1 MNISST
7 IYILKRKKHN
17 QIQHDILS
25 NLKADVQQWWKFV
38 ADTTKL
44 FFLNFV
50 LISDLCLIILL
61 NS

>member
-38 ADTTKL
+38 ADTTK
-44 FFLNFV
+44 FFFF
-50 LISDLCLIILL
+50 
-61 NS
+61 